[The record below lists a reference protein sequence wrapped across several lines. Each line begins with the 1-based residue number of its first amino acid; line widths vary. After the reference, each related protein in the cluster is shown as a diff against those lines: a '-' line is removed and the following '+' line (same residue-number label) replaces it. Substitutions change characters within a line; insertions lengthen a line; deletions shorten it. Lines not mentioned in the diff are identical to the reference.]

1 MNSSQELEQH
11 NKIMI
16 HKNEQAIPQS
26 DSLGEGDRYKDNL
39 CICTTRIIPS
49 KGSHKVS
56 KQNIL
61 SLRHS
66 EAYKQKDKQTI

>member
-1 MNSSQELEQH
+1 MSKQYPRV
-11 NKIMI
+11 
-16 HKNEQAIPQS
+16 IP
-26 DSLGEGDRYKDNL
+26 LGKVTDIKTIL

-56 KQNIL
+56 KQNNL